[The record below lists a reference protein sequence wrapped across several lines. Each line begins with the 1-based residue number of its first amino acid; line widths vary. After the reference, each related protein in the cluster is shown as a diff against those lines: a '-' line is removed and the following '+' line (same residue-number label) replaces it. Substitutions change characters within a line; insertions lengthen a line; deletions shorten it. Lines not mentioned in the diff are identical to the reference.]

1 MGRRGPKRQL
11 DVEAR
16 YWELL
21 AAGVGTVEACRAVG
35 ITRKTGYRWRAERGG
50 LAPLE
55 LPRPPGRTGTFQS
68 RNADGS
74 PRCAARSS
82 GSVRSPAASAATP
95 GR

>member
-35 ITRKTGYRWRAERGG
+35 ITRKTGYRWRSERGG
-50 LAPLE
+50 LAPLAYGE
-55 LPRPPGRTGTFQS
+55 LQ
-68 RNADGS
+68 ALM
-74 PRCAARSS
+74 AR
-82 GSVRSPAASAATP
+82 R
-95 GR
+95 

>member
-55 LPRPPGRTGTFQS
+55 LGET
-68 RNADGS
+68 
-74 PRCAARSS
+74 ARSNRIEDRLNTRPRKRFGWHS
-82 GSVRSPAASAATP
+82 PSEEFTAALAGS
-95 GR
+95 